1 MYELTSFK
9 QPEQNL
15 DLPNEY
21 VERLILKKFMTDP
34 QYTPFI
40 SENFK
45 EEYFDNSTVRCAL
58 YMGSGYYKKFN
69 SIPPMELL
77 TNLLLGWGKNEEA
90 SLVASYANI
99 NIEAEDLFIQATI
112 KGFYQQKAFFY
123 LVFANSEKIMKDRDV
138 TPYISELQ
146 RISSLDFNFDLGFN
160 YFKNIEEHIF
170 DLTTPEKRLDTGYN
184 QLNNLCNGGFPEDG
198 KCLIV
203 LMAQAG
209 LGKSMTMHNLA
220 SNMIPLGKKVLIV
233 SLEMTEQ
240 IYSRRISANMTCKCI
255 DSLNDEDNITAIREN
270 VENIN
275 TIDGAGLIIKEFPP
289 SALRAITLGN
299 YIERLILSGFKPD
312 IIFVDYLNLMMP
324 NNAVHGGGSYE
335 RVGDIA
341 KELRALSYIFGVP
354 IISATQSNRC
364 LTLDTKVTL
373 NGKETEIRNVKV
385 GDKILSENGEN
396 IITNVFPTTKQRVYE
411 ITTESGKRIKC
422 SAKHLFPV
430 GKNKKLK
437 SLISGLSYFDEL
449 LSVGLKNIILD
460 KIVEITCV
468 GCENTIDITTD
479 NNNLF
484 IANNILTHNSGFN
497 TSDIDMEHIS
507 ESAQIAHHAD
517 ALFALHSDIE
527 TAPND
532 FYLKVLKN
540 RFGGKI
546 NSRIQFNMNYDN
558 LRLTEI
564 DFNRTPEPEQLT
576 ETNSLVED
584 ITKELNI

>member
-1 MYELTSFK
+1 MYEITSFK
-9 QPEQNL
+9 NQEKPEPNL
-15 DLPNEY
+15 DLPNDY

-40 SENFK
+40 AENFK
-45 EEYFDNSTVRCAL
+45 EEYFDNSTIKWAL
-58 YMGSGYYKKFN
+58 HVGSRYYKEYK

-77 TNLLLGWGKNEEA
+77 TNLLIGLGKNEEA
-90 SLVASYANI
+90 SLVASYANL
-99 NIEAEDLFIQATI
+99 NVEADDLFIQSSI
-112 KGFYQQKAFFY
+112 KGFYQSKAFFY
-123 LVFANSEKIMKDRDV
+123 LIFSNSERIMRDRTV
-138 TPYISELQ
+138 TPYINELQ
-146 RISSLDFNFDLGFN
+146 RISGLDFNFDLGFN
-160 YFKNIEEHIF
+160 YFENIEEHIF
-170 DLTTPEKRLDTGYN
+170 DLTTPEKRLDTGYE

-240 IYSRRISANMTCKCI
+240 IYSRRISANMTKRCI
-255 DSLNDEDNITAIREN
+255 DSLDDEDNIDAIRKN

-289 SALRAITLGN
+289 SALRALTLGN

-324 NNAVHGGGSYE
+324 NNAVNGGGSYE

-341 KELRALSYIFGVP
+341 KELRALSYMFEIP
-354 IISATQSNRC
+354 IISATQSNR
-364 LTLDTKVTL
+364 
-373 NGKETEIRNVKV
+373 G
-385 GDKILSENGEN
+385 
-396 IITNVFPTTKQRVYE
+396 
-411 ITTESGKRIKC
+411 
-422 SAKHLFPV
+422 
-430 GKNKKLK
+430 
-437 SLISGLSYFDEL
+437 
-449 LSVGLKNIILD
+449 
-460 KIVEITCV
+460 
-468 GCENTIDITTD
+468 
-479 NNNLF
+479 
-484 IANNILTHNSGFN
+484 GFN
-497 TSDIDMEHIS
+497 SSDIDMENIS

-564 DFNRTPEPEQLT
+564 DFNRNPEPEQLT

-584 ITKELNI
+584 ITKELSI